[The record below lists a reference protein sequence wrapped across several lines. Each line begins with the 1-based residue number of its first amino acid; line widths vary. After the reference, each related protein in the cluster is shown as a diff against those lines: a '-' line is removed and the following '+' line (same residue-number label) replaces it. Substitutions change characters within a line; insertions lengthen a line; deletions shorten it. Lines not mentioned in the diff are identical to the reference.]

1 MKSMTG
7 FGRASA
13 TFADGTEASVLV
25 RGVNH
30 RFLDLSL
37 KLRDEW
43 ASVEGQIR
51 RAVSEVV
58 SRGHVDVLVRTIR
71 PAGRTATFDEDAA
84 ARYVALWREAAI
96 RAELPGDLGA
106 RDLLGLPGVVRTEEA
121 GEVDEASAKALL
133 DTVRNAL
140 HEFDAARLREAE
152 GLGIVLG
159 AIVGRLEE
167 GIARLDAERAGLS
180 ERLLKLLTERV
191 AKLLAQNPMDDARM
205 AQEVALLAD
214 RADISEEIDRFRT
227 HLIEIKRLL
236 ASQGPIGKK
245 LDFLSQELHREV
257 NTAGQKVREVGATQ
271 AVLDLK
277 SQVEAFKEQVQNLE

>member
-37 KLRDEW
+37 KVRDEW

-58 SRGHVDVLVRTIR
+58 SRGHVDVLVRTVR
-71 PAGRTATFDEDAA
+71 PVGRTATFDEDAA

-121 GEVDEASAKALL
+121 GDVDEASAKALL

-271 AVLDLK
+271 AVLELK

>member
-7 FGRASA
+7 FGRATA
-13 TFADGTEASVLV
+13 TLADGTEATVLI

-43 ASVEGQIR
+43 VAIEAPIR

-58 SRGHVDVLVRTIR
+58 SRGHVDVLVRTVR

-84 ARYVALWREAAI
+84 ARYVHLWREAALSS
-96 RAELPGDLGA
+96 ELPGELGA
-106 RDLLGLPGVVRTEEA
+106 RDLIGLPGVVRTEET
-121 GEVDEASAKALL
+121 GEIDEETGKGLLETIRRALF
-133 DTVRNAL
+133 
-140 HEFDAARLREAE
+140 EFDATRVREAE
-152 GLGIVLG
+152 GIRMALSSILT
-159 AIVGRLEE
+159 RLEE
-167 GIARLDAERAGLS
+167 GIGRLDSERTGLS

-191 AKLLAQNPMDDARM
+191 TKLSAAVPVDELRL

-214 RADISEEIDRFRT
+214 RSDISEEIDRFKV
-227 HLIEIKRLL
+227 HLVEVRRLL
-236 ASQGPIGKK
+236 TSSGPIGKK

-257 NTAGQKVREVGATQ
+257 NTSGQKVREVGATQ

-277 SQVEAFKEQVQNLE
+277 SDVEAFKEQVQNIE

>member
-7 FGRASA
+7 FGRATA
-13 TFADGTEASVLV
+13 TLADGTEASVLV

-51 RAVSEVV
+51 RAVSEIV
-58 SRGHVDVLVRTIR
+58 SRGHVDVLVRPVR

-96 RAELPGDLGA
+96 SAELPGDLGA
-106 RDLLGLPGVVRTEEA
+106 RDLLGLPGVVRTEET
-121 GEVDEASAKALL
+121 GEVDEASVKGLVDA
-133 DTVRNAL
+133 VRSAVR
-140 HEFDAARLREAE
+140 EFDAARLREAE
-152 GLGIVLG
+152 GLGTALG
-159 AIVGRLEE
+159 TILARLEE
-167 GIARLDAERAGLS
+167 GIARLDAERTGLS

-227 HLIEIKRLL
+227 HIIEVKRLL

-245 LDFLSQELHREV
+245 LDFLAQELHREV

-277 SQVEAFKEQVQNLE
+277 SHVEAFKEQVQNVE